1 MEAVLK
7 MQNISKSFPGVK
19 ALDDVHLNVY
29 AGEVMALLGENGAGK
44 STLMKILSGV
54 YKKDAGSIIYKG
66 QEIEVSSP
74 AESTRMGI
82 AIIHQELNLIDH
94 MKVYENVYLGRE
106 ITNSLG
112 ILNKSEMIK
121 NTKRVL
127 DKLNIDIDPND
138 KVGSLSIAQQQM
150 VEIAKA
156 LLVDANIIILD
167 EPTDTL
173 TDKEADILFSIV
185 NELKE
190 QKIGIVFISHKL
202 DEIFKICDRVTVL
215 RDGKFI
221 DERLV
226 SEIDED
232 LIIKMMVGRDLEEQY
247 PHVDV
252 EGKEMLRLENLKN
265 KYIDDVSFTINSG
278 EIVGISGLVGA
289 GRTELAKTIYGAYKL
304 DSGSIYLDGE
314 ALNIKSPRDALNK
327 GIVYVSEDRKGES
340 LIISMG
346 VTENITL
353 SALNKFIKKIAISNS
368 KEKKAAEDYVE
379 RIRIKTPNLK
389 QKVKNLSGG
398 NQQKVAIAKSLL
410 TEPKLLI
417 LDEPTRGIDV
427 GARREIYEILNDIK
441 KENKAIMIISSD
453 MQEVLGV
460 CDRIIV
466 MNDGRKKAEL
476 TREEASQEKIM
487 SYIMKEEDR

>member
-106 ITNSLG
+106 LTNSLG

-127 DKLNIDIDPND
+127 EKLNIDIDPND

-173 TDKEADILFSIV
+173 TDNEADVLFSII

-265 KYIDDVSFTINSG
+265 KYIDDVSFTVNSG

-289 GRTELAKTIYGAYKL
+289 GRTELAKTIFGAYKL

-314 ALNIKSPRDALNK
+314 ALSIKSPKEALDK

-353 SALNKFIKKIAISNS
+353 SALNKFIKKLAISNA
-368 KEKKAAEDYVE
+368 KERQAAKDYVE
-379 RIRIKTPNLK
+379 KIRIKTPNLK

-466 MNDGRKKAEL
+466 MNDGKKKAEL

>member
-314 ALNIKSPRDALNK
+314 ALNIKSPKDALDK

-353 SALNKFIKKIAISNS
+353 SALGKFIKKIAISNS

>member
-121 NTKRVL
+121 NTKKVL
-127 DKLNIDIDPND
+127 DKLNIDINPND

-173 TDKEADILFSIV
+173 TDNEADVLFSIV

-265 KYIDDVSFTINSG
+265 KYIDDVSFTVNSG

-314 ALNIKSPRDALNK
+314 ALNIKSPKDALDK

-353 SALNKFIKKIAISNS
+353 SALNKFIKKLAISNS
-368 KEKKAAEDYVE
+368 KERKAAKDYVE

>member
-106 ITNSLG
+106 ITNSFG

-173 TDKEADILFSIV
+173 TDNEADVLFSIV

-247 PHVDV
+247 PHIDV

-314 ALNIKSPRDALNK
+314 ALNIKSPKDALDN

-353 SALNKFIKKIAISNS
+353 SALNKFIKKLAISNA
-368 KEKKAAEDYVE
+368 KERKAAKDYVE

>member
-304 DSGSIYLDGE
+304 DSGSIYLDGQ
-314 ALNIKSPRDALNK
+314 ALNIKSPKDALNK

-353 SALNKFIKKIAISNS
+353 SALNKFIKRLAISNS

>member
-289 GRTELAKTIYGAYKL
+289 GRTELAKTIYGVYKL
-304 DSGSIYLDGE
+304 DSGSIYLDGQ
-314 ALNIKSPRDALNK
+314 ALNIKSPKDALNK

-368 KEKKAAEDYVE
+368 KEKKAAKDYVE

>member
-106 ITNSLG
+106 LTNSLG

-127 DKLNIDIDPND
+127 EKLNIDIDPND

-173 TDKEADILFSIV
+173 TDNEADVLFSII

-265 KYIDDVSFTINSG
+265 KYIDDVSFTVNSG

-289 GRTELAKTIYGAYKL
+289 GRTELAKTIFGAYKL

-314 ALNIKSPRDALNK
+314 ALSIKSPKEALDK

-353 SALNKFIKKIAISNS
+353 SALNKFIKKLAISNS
-368 KEKKAAEDYVE
+368 KERQAAKDYVE
-379 RIRIKTPNLK
+379 KIRIKTPNLK

>member
-314 ALNIKSPRDALNK
+314 ALNIKSPKDALDK

-368 KEKKAAEDYVE
+368 KEKKAAKDYVE

>member
-314 ALNIKSPRDALNK
+314 SLNIKSPKDALNK

-368 KEKKAAEDYVE
+368 KEKKAAKDYVE

>member
-106 ITNSLG
+106 ITNSFG

-226 SEIDED
+226 SEIDEY

-314 ALNIKSPRDALNK
+314 ALNIKSPKDALNK

-353 SALNKFIKKIAISNS
+353 SALNKFIKRLAISNS

-379 RIRIKTPNLK
+379 RIKIKTPNLK

>member
-54 YKKDAGSIIYKG
+54 YKKDVGSIIYKG

-106 ITNSLG
+106 LTNSLG

-127 DKLNIDIDPND
+127 EKLNIDIDPND

-173 TDKEADILFSIV
+173 TDNEADVLFSIV

-265 KYIDDVSFTINSG
+265 KYIDDVSFTVNSG

-289 GRTELAKTIYGAYKL
+289 GRTELAKTIFGAYKL

-314 ALNIKSPRDALNK
+314 ALSIKSPKEALDK

-353 SALNKFIKKIAISNS
+353 SALNKFIKKLAISNA
-368 KEKKAAEDYVE
+368 KERQAAKDYVE
-379 RIRIKTPNLK
+379 KIRIKTPNLK

>member
-54 YKKDAGSIIYKG
+54 YKKDVGSIIYKG

-74 AESTRMGI
+74 AELTRMGI

-106 ITNSLG
+106 LTNSLG

-127 DKLNIDIDPND
+127 EKLNIDIDPND

-173 TDKEADILFSIV
+173 TDNEADVLFSIV

-265 KYIDDVSFTINSG
+265 KYIDDVSFTVNSG

-289 GRTELAKTIYGAYKL
+289 GRTELAKTIFGAYKL

-314 ALNIKSPRDALNK
+314 ALSIKSPKEALDK

-353 SALNKFIKKIAISNS
+353 SALNKFIKKLAISNS
-368 KEKKAAEDYVE
+368 KERQAAKDYVE
-379 RIRIKTPNLK
+379 KIRIKTPNLK

>member
-127 DKLNIDIDPND
+127 DKLNINIDPND

-314 ALNIKSPRDALNK
+314 ALNIKSPKDALDK

-340 LIISMG
+340 LIINMG